1 MHVLII
7 HVFSLCVNH
16 YFTSWQKSFD
26 SLLNI
31 TASIRSFYL
40 CVNLDPACLCG
51 FFTTDHPV
59 RSADACRFQT
69 VQLRLAGPR
78 H

>member
-1 MHVLII
+1 MYLVSVSTTILPTGKK
-7 HVFSLCVNH
+7 VF
-16 YFTSWQKSFD
+16 Y

-40 CVNLDPACLCG
+40 YVNLYPTCLCG

-59 RSADACRFQT
+59 RSADACQFQT
-69 VQLRLAGPR
+69 VRLRLAGPR